1 MDIQILKLLLV
12 EDNPGDAR
20 LLQETLH
27 DVETLKFDIYKVDNL
42 SSAIETLD
50 LEDFDLVLLDLTL
63 PDSQG
68 IETCIKLRGECP
80 EIPIIVLT
88 GLDDEELALRALH
101 QGAQDYL
108 VKGKFETNLLLR
120 SMRYGIERKKI
131 ERENLRNQKLQSLEA
146 MAEGIAHDFNNL
158 LSSILGNLSLA
169 TVTLKPSNKIYNNL
183 KLAEDAAFMAK
194 DLTKQFLSLTQG
206 GDPVMKTVSIDG
218 LLKEFAR
225 SALGE
230 SNIMLQFNIADDL
243 WSVEADQAQLG
254 QVINNIVS
262 DAKGFLLKG
271 GLININATNLK
282 IGGEHP
288 LALTPGG
295 KYVKIDIQFKQ
306 LGVDSDT
313 GKGKYDPLNTNS
325 REGSGIRLATSHSI
339 IERHGGYLETG
350 TDGGSGKITSIY
362 IPAIVKKVKD
372 EVKKVEKI
380 VSGKGNVL
388 IMEDDVLVRDTVVA
402 MIKRLGYD
410 VDYAGDA
417 EETVEK
423 YSKSLKN
430 GKPFDTILI
439 DLTINGEL
447 QGIEA
452 IEKLKEINS
461 DVIAI
466 LSTGYLNNPVI
477 KDFKKYGFKGLLHKP
492 YDMKE
497 LGNALKSS
505 MEM

>member
-1 MDIQILKLLLV
+1 M
-12 EDNPGDAR
+12 
-20 LLQETLH
+20 
-27 DVETLKFDIYKVDNL
+27 
-42 SSAIETLD
+42 
-50 LEDFDLVLLDLTL
+50 
-63 PDSQG
+63 
-68 IETCIKLRGECP
+68 
-80 EIPIIVLT
+80 
-88 GLDDEELALRALH
+88 
-101 QGAQDYL
+101 
-108 VKGKFETNLLLR
+108 
-120 SMRYGIERKKI
+120 
-131 ERENLRNQKLQSLEA
+131 
-146 MAEGIAHDFNNL
+146 
-158 LSSILGNLSLA
+158 
-169 TVTLKPSNKIYNNL
+169 
-183 KLAEDAAFMAK
+183 
-194 DLTKQFLSLTQG
+194 
-206 GDPVMKTVSIDG
+206 
-218 LLKEFAR
+218 
-225 SALGE
+225 
-230 SNIMLQFNIADDL
+230 
-243 WSVEADQAQLG
+243 
-254 QVINNIVS
+254 
-262 DAKGFLLKG
+262 
-271 GLININATNLK
+271 
-282 IGGEHP
+282 
-288 LALTPGG
+288 
-295 KYVKIDIQFKQ
+295 
-306 LGVDSDT
+306 
-313 GKGKYDPLNTNS
+313 
-325 REGSGIRLATSHSI
+325 
-339 IERHGGYLETG
+339 
-350 TDGGSGKITSIY
+350 
-362 IPAIVKKVKD
+362 IVKKVKD